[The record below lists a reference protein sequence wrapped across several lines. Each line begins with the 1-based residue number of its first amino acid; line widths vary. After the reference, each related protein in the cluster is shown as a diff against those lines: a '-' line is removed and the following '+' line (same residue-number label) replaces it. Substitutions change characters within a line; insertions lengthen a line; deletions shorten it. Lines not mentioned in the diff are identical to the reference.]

1 MRFIKLAIISFVVLF
16 ILASCIGLLLPGKVL
31 VSRAIDIQRSTD
43 TILPLVNNLK
53 SWIQWIEGMDQPSV
67 KIING
72 QAANLNGVE
81 VRLIQSNNKQ
91 VITEWKLKSGNMQI
105 STINL
110 IEQPNNIT
118 TVQWQFEQSL
128 KWYPWERLG
137 SMMNDKIIGTMM
149 EKNLLNLKKTCER
162 EN

>member
-67 KIING
+67 KIINE

-149 EKNLLNLKKTCER
+149 EKNLLNLKKTSER